1 MTLSKLE
8 KLTYPFSIRGAEL
21 TARALTIA
29 ESKRLSRRFPQYD
42 FMQVVLDP
50 DRQGNPVTEIS
61 EQGQRALVATCLGY
75 GGDAAQEAAVERLTD
90 DERDQIVA
98 AMLALTFEVGGVA
111 YKGMLRNDRVKI
123 SLRGVGFKLRLLSQP
138 VFDRLELRFPDLR
151 LISSDPAGIFDCP
164 EPAIN
169 ALIAAAFDVDGDPI
183 EEAAAAN
190 LNLAEQVN
198 LIALAFGG
206 VPEPESAHT
215 RRRSSLN

>member
-1 MTLSKLE
+1 MSLSKLD
-8 KLTYPFSIRGAEL
+8 KLTHRFSIRGAEL

-29 ESKRLSRRFPQYD
+29 ESRRLSRRFPQYD
-42 FMQVVLDP
+42 FMRAFHHTAGHGVPLVE
-50 DRQGNPVTEIS
+50 VS
-61 EQGQRALVATCLGY
+61 EAGKRALVATCVGY
-75 GGDAAQEAAVERLTD
+75 GGDRDQEAAVARLTG

-111 YKGMLRNDRVKI
+111 YKGMLRNDRVRI
-123 SLRGVGFKLRLLSQP
+123 SLRGINFKLRLLSQSM
-138 VFDRLELRFPDLR
+138 FDRLELRFPDLR
-151 LISSDPAGIFDCP
+151 VISSDPSGIFDCP

-198 LIALAFGG
+198 LIALAFGA
-206 VPEPESAHT
+206 VPDPAAKPKLAS
-215 RRRSSLN
+215 